1 MSYKNYATTHKLA
14 DQLSQLVGIDFK
26 DISKLVITV
35 EAGKTPT
42 VEMTRL
48 ALDSGAVAVTQ
59 KYKIIP
65 IDGEE
70 SHELQTYTG

>member
-1 MSYKNYATTHKLA
+1 MSFKNYATTAKLA
-14 DQLSQLVGIDFK
+14 DELTKLLGIDFK

-35 EAGKTPT
+35 EAGKVPI

-48 ALDSGAVAVTQ
+48 ALDSGEVEVTQ
-59 KYKIIP
+59 KYKIVP

-70 SHELQTYTG
+70 SHELCTYTG

>member
-1 MSYKNYATTHKLA
+1 MSYKNYATTNKLA

-35 EAGKTPT
+35 EAGKVPI

-48 ALDSGAVAVTQ
+48 ALNSGAVEVTQ
-59 KYKIIP
+59 KYKIVP

-70 SHELQTYTG
+70 SHELCTYTG